1 MNPNPHPV
9 LAFYCGQVARTYMVD
24 FQGYFLEIKKEIVG
38 GNLQGVLT
46 RFADLILVAMVG
58 VMIAL
63 MIIPLPTF
71 LLDIFLTVNI
81 TVAVTILMVSI
92 YIASPVQI
100 ASYPT
105 LLLITTL
112 YRLSLDIAATRLI
125 LLKADAGEVIRAFGM
140 FVVSGNFVVGAVIF
154 LIITLVQFIV
164 ITKGA
169 ERVAEVAARFTL
181 DAMPGKQMSIDAD
194 LRAGIIDFQQ
204 ARARREGLARES
216 QFYGAMDGA
225 MKFVKGDAIAGIVIT
240 LINIIGGLIIGVAM
254 NDMTVTDAVQTY
266 SILTIGNGLVSQ
278 IPALLISISA
288 GMVVTRVASEH
299 KDANLGK
306 DVAGQILGQPKA
318 IAVASGLLTVLAII
332 PGLPKVPFFVLAA
345 ITGSLA
351 YGLTRA
357 EKMHVKAAERS
368 EQLAASKATQEPQFS
383 LTLPLILQTSDA
395 LTPFVDLETE
405 AGKKFYDR
413 FVALRNGLYYELGVI
428 FPAIQMKGGAPG
440 EPGSYTIWANEV
452 PIVSGQVRL
461 GAVLVNDS
469 AESLAVYGFKAETT
483 ANPATGK
490 QAAWLSQDQADRAR
504 TAGYQVWD
512 TPEILLLHLADYLRK
527 NAREFIGVQ
536 EVHRMVTALKQAYP
550 TLVEE
555 TLPKVVSLQTLT
567 EILHKL
573 VEEGVSVR
581 DLKSILQV
589 LCEWGRMEHDALA
602 LTEHVR
608 SGLKAKICYQIS
620 QGRPLLFVYRLDPE
634 FEEMFRNSIRQS
646 ASGSYLAMDPAMSR
660 QVMDAARVQLGDL
673 PAGAQRP
680 VIVTESEIRRFVK
693 RLLDFGI
700 PNVAVLSYDQLS
712 PQINLQP
719 LGMISPPEAQIAAS
733 N

>member
-1 MNPNPHPV
+1 
-9 LAFYCGQVARTYMVD
+9 MVD
-24 FQGYFLEIKKEIVG
+24 IQGYLLEVKKEIVD
-38 GNLQGVLT
+38 GNLTGVLT
-46 RFADLILVAMVG
+46 RFADLLLVAMVG
-58 VMIAL
+58 VMIGL

-71 LLDIFLTVNI
+71 LLDIFLTLNI
-81 TVAVTILMVSI
+81 TIAVTILMVSI
-92 YIASPVQI
+92 YISSPVQI

-105 LLLITTL
+105 LLLLTTL
-112 YRLSLDIAATRLI
+112 YRLSLDISATRLI

-240 LINIIGGLIIGVAM
+240 LINIVGGLIIGVAM

-299 KDANLGK
+299 KDSNLGK

-318 IAVASGLLTVLAII
+318 IAVASGLLTIMAII
-332 PGLPKVPFFVLAA
+332 PGLPKIPFFILAGV
-345 ITGSLA
+345 TGSLA

-357 EKMHVKAAERS
+357 QKMKVKAAEQS
-368 EQLAASKATQEPQFS
+368 QQLAATKASQDPQVS
-383 LTLPLILQTSDA
+383 LTMPLILQTSEA
-395 LTPFVDLETE
+395 LTPSVDVETE
-405 AGKKFYDR
+405 QGKKFYER
-413 FVALRNGLYYELGVI
+413 LVQIRNGLYFELGVI
-428 FPAIQMKGGAPG
+428 FPAIQIKGNAPG
-440 EPGSYTIWANEV
+440 EPGSYIIWANEV
-452 PIVSGQVRL
+452 PVVNGQIRL
-461 GAVLVNDS
+461 DSVLVSDS
-469 AESLAVYGFKAETT
+469 AENLAVYGFKGETT

-490 QAAWLSQDQADRAR
+490 PAAWISRDQAERAKGV
-504 TAGYQVWD
+504 GYQVWD
-512 TPEILLLHLADYLRK
+512 TPDILLLHLADYLRK
-527 NAREFIGVQ
+527 NAKEFFGVQ
-536 EVHRMVTALKQAYP
+536 EVQRLVGALKQVYP

-555 TLPKVVSLQTLT
+555 TVPKIVSLQTLT

-589 LCEWGRMEHDALA
+589 LCEWGRIEHDALA
-602 LTEHVR
+602 LAEHVR
-608 SGLKAKICYQIS
+608 AGLKAKICYQIS

-646 ASGSYLAMDPAMSR
+646 ASGSYLAMDPSMSR
-660 QVMDAARVQLGDL
+660 QVMDAARAQLGDL
-673 PAGAQRP
+673 PPGAQRP
-680 VIVTESEIRRFVK
+680 VIVTDSEIRRFVK

-700 PNVAVLSYDQLS
+700 PDISVLSYDQLT

-719 LGMISPPEAQIAAS
+719 LGMISPPDAQISAR